1 MKKWE
6 IRPPLHRLNVKIS
19 IYADIFHCKICYYT
33 HTEIPLLPST
43 ALLQTVCFA
52 ARNNVICVTIKANGM
67 SVTVSRISHLCFGQV
82 ASSTCVYNAYMCPP
96 TPLYQ
101 GRGPSL
107 GRQHSALLDPPFGT
121 TSGVRVQ
128 LIALWPS
135 NSIFTVPKTRTKF
148 GKTAFS
154 IAGPSLWNYLW
165 SSSSTDCTM
174 TVKFQIQSYF
184 LNILITCS
192 SSLSLIFIIFC
203 WLYSCQ
209 VWCQRVCDSEKNCQ
223 CCHSPT
229 LMTVATVQ

>member
-135 NSIFTVPKTRTKF
+135 NSIFTVPRTRTKF

-174 TVKFQIQSYF
+174 TVKFHIHCTKDEDQVWEDSIQHCW
-184 LNILITCS
+184 T
-192 SSLSLIFIIFC
+192 LSLELPLKFEFNWLHYDCQIPDSIILFKHT
-203 WLYSCQ
+203 YY
-209 VWCQRVCDSEKNCQ
+209 
-223 CCHSPT
+223 
-229 LMTVATVQ
+229 M